1 MNTQVALDSYAKVQ
15 YNANA
20 EIASPHRLIDM
31 LFEGALDRIQQA
43 RGAMEYK
50 DIELKGKKIS
60 DAVGIVGGL
69 RENLNKDQGG
79 EIAENLDALYIYIQG
94 ILTKAHFK
102 NDVSFLDEAETLLLE
117 LRGAWKQIG

>member
-1 MNTQVALDSYAKVQ
+1 MNTQVALDSYAKVH

-43 RGAMEYK
+43 KGAMEYK
-50 DIELKGKKIS
+50 NIELRGKKVS

-69 RENLNKDQGG
+69 RENLDREQGG
-79 EIAENLDALYIYIQG
+79 EIADNLDALYIYIQG
-94 ILTKAHFK
+94 VLTKAHFK
-102 NDVSFLDEAETLLLE
+102 NDPAFLDEAADLLGE